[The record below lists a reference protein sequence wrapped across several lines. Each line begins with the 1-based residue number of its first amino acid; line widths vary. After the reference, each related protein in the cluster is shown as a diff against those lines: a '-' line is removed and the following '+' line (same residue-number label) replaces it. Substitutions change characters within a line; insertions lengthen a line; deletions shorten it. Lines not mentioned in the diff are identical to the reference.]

1 LGHQQDLGKTKIFSC
16 PNCQADTPH
25 VIKGQKNDTCALLCS
40 NCGTGSLVH
49 TDELCLYQLHWEDE
63 LRQILGTLEQRLDD
77 ERFPD

>member
-1 LGHQQDLGKTKIFSC
+1 MGHQQDLGKTKIFSC